1 MCHTSVPDSFCR
13 FLGHLMTFLKEYF
26 RSDSNC
32 LGPIWGQKFASKHGL
47 QWFSSTSFYYFDIL
61 IINFNSSNGHFWTTF
76 SSFLMFNCPH
86 KYSFTY
92 SLSEKSRNW
101 VNITSSPRKENESY
115 FRWSR
120 LSPSWALHLWV
131 WEHQEWVFAGPK
143 DWQRPDVDRLE
154 PERKEFPP
162 TKQYWLGFQRP
173 PPDWPLINRGVSLRG
188 LRGVIHRRLRREFA
202 SNVPSQ
208 VFEFAVDW
216 KIPYFMYFGAITV

>member
-1 MCHTSVPDSFCR
+1 
-13 FLGHLMTFLKEYF
+13 
-26 RSDSNC
+26 
-32 LGPIWGQKFASKHGL
+32 
-47 QWFSSTSFYYFDIL
+47 
-61 IINFNSSNGHFWTTF
+61 
-76 SSFLMFNCPH
+76 MFNCPH

-208 VFEFAVDW
+208 VFEFAVERCVFIFWTVLEHFWSHFVAILDW
-216 KIPYFMYFGAITV
+216 FLSFEFRPFLTNFNNFFSKFPISLTLRIAIIWQLANNLQSLMIAFSSNISSPLLSSANPLK